1 MTIEIMLI
9 KIIGDDG
16 LDAYGGP
23 PSVGASSTSSRPSSA
38 IGGPI
43 SSMHHNALPP
53 RSPARLRDHMN
64 AGNQGI
70 IDNIPD
76 ADDQV
81 PGGIIDQTTLL
92 HNDEEGFALA
102 PVDTTT
108 VKGFSFYFLI

>member
-1 MTIEIMLI
+1 MQDSD
-9 KIIGDDG
+9 DDG

-23 PSVGASSTSSRPSSA
+23 PSVGASSNSSRPASA

-43 SSMHHNALPP
+43 SSMHSALPQK
-53 RSPARLRDHMN
+53 SPGRLRDHTD
-64 AGNQGI
+64 AINQGG

-76 ADDQV
+76 ADDQI
-81 PGGIIDQTTLL
+81 PGGIIDHTTLL

-108 VKGFSFYFLI
+108 VKGFYCLTFLFK

>member
-1 MTIEIMLI
+1 MQDSD
-9 KIIGDDG
+9 DDG

-23 PSVGASSTSSRPSSA
+23 PSVGASSNSSRPTSA

-43 SSMHHNALPP
+43 SSMHHAALPP
-53 RSPARLRDHMN
+53 RSPPRLRDHMN
-64 AGNQGI
+64 AADQGI
-70 IDNIPD
+70 IDNIPE

-81 PGGIIDQTTLL
+81 PSIVDQTTLL

-108 VKGFSFYFLI
+108 VKGLFTEHLKN